1 MKKEGKDNGN
11 NKNTLIRAVNNVSN
25 AASIVAKQTAE
36 GTVKAASSVA
46 ANITKGTASIA
57 TTISDGTIRRDNHAS
72 KTSLDSNNA
81 KRSVVISNVSSVLKE
96 ERSDSTVVKPMV
108 SSGDDI
114 HSNTNDYQLNE
125 RFNSND
131 KKNAVSDSKHLI
143 IELLTSDTILF
154 VIITLSVA
162 VYPTWLHS
170 NEIIIGNVIP
180 IHVFCCWMFVA
191 FAIGLSVTTIA
202 SKIDQ
207 T

>member
-11 NKNTLIRAVNNVSN
+11 NKNALIRAVNNVSN

-46 ANITKGTASIA
+46 
-57 TTISDGTIRRDNHAS
+57 TTISNGTIRRDNHAS

-96 ERSDSTVVKPMV
+96 ERSDRTVVKPTV

-170 NEIIIGNVIP
+170 NEIIIDNVIP